1 MDKSN
6 NKNRFIWVMLH
17 VALGIFIGNSLV
29 STILSISIVMFG
41 MLLIISRKN
50 ENQEAVIFSAYLVG
64 AEVLFRMTGGA
75 IFHEMTKYAV
85 MLFLFTGLVVER
97 DKQHINPMFIIY
109 LLLLLVGITFTDV
122 PFPESIRNAIAFNL
136 SGPFLLGIAAM
147 YFYNR
152 KVSLYKVLDILF
164 YMGLPV
170 ITMVSY
176 LYFKTPSIQ
185 DIVFGT
191 QANFEASGGFGPNQV
206 STILSIGFFVL
217 VVHLLLKKQFSSYK
231 YLDYF
236 LLMYVFYRTLLT
248 FSRGGLY
255 TVIIALIAFL
265 FFLILFER
273 NKIYQLFSYSIVVI
287 VLLISIGI
295 YTSKITDGMLTNR
308 YLNQNMQGETKG
320 DISTGRI
327 WLFKQ
332 ELESF
337 YENPFFGIGVGSSK
351 YYRKEISDKVAATHS
366 EMSRLLSEH
375 GAVGLLI
382 LILLILIP
390 FYQIRHQNNLARAF
404 LSSFLLIWFL
414 TINHSAM
421 RVALPA
427 FFYGLSL
434 MQITYKEEE

>member
-1 MDKSN
+1 MGKSW

-17 VALGIFIGNSLV
+17 LALGLFIGSSII
-29 STILSISIVMFG
+29 STVLSVSIVMFG
-41 MLLIISRKN
+41 MVLIISRKN
-50 ENQEAVIFSAYLVG
+50 EHQEAVLFSVYLVG

-75 IFHEMTKYAV
+75 VLHELTKYAV

-97 DKQHINPMFIIY
+97 EKQHINPMFLIY

-122 PFPESIRNAIAFNL
+122 PFPESIRKAIAFNL

-152 KVSLYKVLDILF
+152 KVSLDQVLDILF
-164 YMGLPV
+164 YMGLPI

-206 STILSIGFFVL
+206 STILAIGLFVL
-217 VVHLLLKKQFSSYK
+217 VIHLLLNKQFSSYK

-255 TVIIALIAFL
+255 AVIIALTVFM
-265 FFLILFER
+265 FFLILYER
-273 NKIYQLFSYSIVVI
+273 NKIYQLISYSLLGI
-287 VLLISIGI
+287 VLFISIGI
-295 YTSKITDGMLTNR
+295 YTSNITGGMLTNR
-308 YLNQNMQGETKG
+308 YLNQNVKGETKG

-327 WLFKQ
+327 WLFTQ

-351 YYRKEISDKVAATHS
+351 YYRKELSDKEAATHS

-375 GAVGLLI
+375 GSIGLLI

-390 FYQIRHQNNLARAF
+390 FYHIKHQSNLARAF
-404 LSSFLLIWFL
+404 LSAFLVIWFL

-427 FFYGLSL
+427 FFYGLSV
-434 MQITYKEEE
+434 MQITNKEEE

>member
-1 MDKSN
+1 MDRSV

-17 VALGIFIGNSLV
+17 LALGLFIGISLV
-29 STILSISIVMFG
+29 STILSVSIVMFG
-41 MLLIISRKN
+41 MVLIISRKN
-50 ENQEAVIFSAYLVG
+50 EHQEAVLFSAYLVG

-75 IFHEMTKYAV
+75 VLHELTKYAV

-97 DKQHINPMFIIY
+97 EKQHINPLFLIY

-122 PFPESIRNAIAFNL
+122 PFPESIRKAIAFNL

-152 KVSLYKVLDILF
+152 KVSLNQVLEILF
-164 YMGLPV
+164 YMSLPV

-206 STILSIGFFVL
+206 STILAIGFFVL
-217 VVHLLLKKQFSSYK
+217 VIHFLLNKQFSTYK

-255 TVIIALIAFL
+255 TVIIALSAFL
-265 FFLILFER
+265 FFLILYEK
-273 NKIYQLFSYSIVVI
+273 NKVYQLFKYSILGI

-295 YTSKITDGMLTNR
+295 YTSNITGGMLTNR
-308 YLNQNMQGETKG
+308 YLNQNVKGETKG

-327 WLFKQ
+327 WLFTQ

-351 YYRKEISDKVAATHS
+351 FYRKEISDKEAATHS

-375 GAVGLLI
+375 GFIGLLI

-390 FYQIRHQNNLARAF
+390 FYHIKHQSYLARAF
-404 LSSFLLIWFL
+404 LSAFFLIWFL

-427 FFYGLSL
+427 FFYGLSVIN
-434 MQITYKEEE
+434 ITNMEEE